1 MTERARFPKAADPG
15 QCGRGAS
22 GCGSP
27 LPARPPGGARS
38 LPVSP
43 DGSGHRPVTATR
55 SGDRGECQARALNLR
70 GRGIADGV
78 SVGPPRAASRLVR
91 WTASAGG
98 PRMTCVFAPAPAD
111 LPVRAGRAP
120 ALGPGHA
127 PRPGPRAFRPEG
139 RAAPPARRRPHL
151 RRGPRRH
158 GRRRPHPLPHR
169 TTAAPARSPRQL
181 APRVGDRHKLGVRN
195 RVGIAARTW
204 RNNQTESD
212 GPRSLRL
219 IFKGPERVRCPGGTH
234 WC

>member
-139 RAAPPARRRPHL
+139 RAAA
-151 RRGPRRH
+151 G
-158 GRRRPHPLPHR
+158 
-169 TTAAPARSPRQL
+169 TAASSPSPRS
-181 APRVGDRHKLGVRN
+181 APPWQATSSSPPSPHDCRASSLPASVTATN
-195 RVGIAARTW
+195 SAYAIASASR
-204 RNNQTESD
+204 
-212 GPRSLRL
+212 
-219 IFKGPERVRCPGGTH
+219 PGGGGTTRPNRTDRGH
-234 WC
+234 CG